1 MQSNKVQKEKI
12 MKNKL
17 LIVWSSGEV
26 EVARKLVL
34 LYGSVMLERKYWDE
48 ATIMI
53 WGPSAKL
60 LAQDEKLQ
68 EQFKVVQK
76 SGVIFNACVVC
87 TDEYGVSDALREL
100 GVALIHTGE
109 MLTEA
114 LQSDDVK
121 IITF

>member
-1 MQSNKVQKEKI
+1 

-17 LIVWSSGEV
+17 LIVWSSGEK
-26 EVARKLVL
+26 EVAKKLVL

-53 WGPSAKL
+53 WGPSAQI
-60 LAQDEKLQ
+60 LATDTELQ
-68 EQFKVVQK
+68 EQMRVVRD
-76 SGVIFNACVVC
+76 SGVAFNACVVC
-87 TDEYGVSDALREL
+87 TDDYGVSDKLREL
-100 GVALIHTGE
+100 GVKLIHTGE

-121 IITF
+121 VITF

>member
-1 MQSNKVQKEKI
+1 

-26 EVARKLVL
+26 EVAKKLVL

-60 LAQDEKLQ
+60 LAENLDLQ
-68 EQFKVVQK
+68 EQFKVVQE
-76 SGVIFNACVVC
+76 SGVKFNACVVC
-87 TDEYGVSDALREL
+87 TDDYGVSNELREL
-100 GVALIHTGE
+100 GVELIHTGE

-114 LQSDDVK
+114 LQSDEIKV
-121 IITF
+121 ITF

>member
-1 MQSNKVQKEKI
+1 

-53 WGPSAKL
+53 WGPSAQL
-60 LAQDEKLQ
+60 LSTDTQLQ
-68 EQFKVVQK
+68 EQFKVVQR
-76 SGVIFNACVVC
+76 SGVKFNACVVC
-87 TDEYGVSDALREL
+87 TDDYGVSDKLRAL
-100 GVALIHTGE
+100 GVELIHTGE

-114 LQSDDVK
+114 LQSEDIKV
-121 IITF
+121 ITF

>member
-1 MQSNKVQKEKI
+1 LL
-12 MKNKL
+12 NKL
-17 LIVWSSGEV
+17 LIVWSSGEI
-26 EVARKLVL
+26 EVAKKLVL

-53 WGPSAKL
+53 WGPSAQI
-60 LAQDEKLQ
+60 LAQNRELQ
-68 EQFKVVQK
+68 EQMKVVRD
-76 SGVIFNACVVC
+76 SGVKFNACVVC
-87 TDEYGVSDALREL
+87 TDDYGVSDTLKEL

-121 IITF
+121 VITF

>member
-1 MQSNKVQKEKI
+1 

-17 LIVWSSGEV
+17 LIVWASGEK
-26 EVARKLVL
+26 EVAKKLVL

-53 WGPSAKL
+53 WGPSAQI
-60 LAQDEKLQ
+60 LAKHEELK
-68 EQFKVVQK
+68 EQMKFVRD
-76 SGVIFNACVVC
+76 SGVAFNACVVC
-87 TDEYGVSDALREL
+87 TDDYGVSEKLKEL
-100 GVALIHTGE
+100 DVELIHTGE

-121 IITF
+121 VITF